1 MNKKTLVSRV
11 FLAAVLF
18 SVVTLAQ
25 EPVVNIDAK
34 IHPNL
39 AEAQRLLV
47 EANNRVIEAQR
58 DNHEDMRG
66 HAERARQF
74 MAQASRELK
83 LAAEAANA
91 AHRR

>member
-1 MNKKTLVSRV
+1 MNKKTVVSRAL
-11 FLAAVLF
+11 LAAALF

-47 EANNRVIEAQR
+47 EANNKVAEAQK
-58 DNHEDMRG
+58 DNRYDMKG
-66 HAERARQF
+66 HASRARQL
-74 MAQASRELK
+74 MAQASNELK
-83 LAAEAANA
+83 QAAEAANA
-91 AHRR
+91 ARKH

>member
-1 MNKKTLVSRV
+1 MNKRTLVSRAL
-11 FLAAVLF
+11 LAAALF
-18 SVVTLAQ
+18 SVVTFAQ

-47 EANNRVIEAQR
+47 EANNRVIEAQKDNR
-58 DNHEDMRG
+58 DDMRG
-66 HAERARQF
+66 HAERARQL
-74 MAQASRELK
+74 MAEASRELK

>member
-1 MNKKTLVSRV
+1 MKSTLISRGL
-11 FLAAVLF
+11 LAAALF
-18 SVVTLAQ
+18 SAVTLAQ

-47 EANNRVIEAQR
+47 EANNRVAEAQK
-58 DNHEDMRG
+58 DNRYDMRG

-91 AHRR
+91 AHHR